1 MRKNSSRSQEVNLLV
16 YISGISILREFV
28 SEMEFVIMN
37 LNASKMDMGR
47 LTILPIF
54 SLLLVANITGVF
66 MDAKALEPVS
76 TIKVA
81 RLIHHLLLACFN
93 ALLVFLYLIRSA
105 ARSTTKSLFAK
116 TIAVI
121 ATFLPFTIPMLSRPS
136 DNPNILLLASLVT
149 IFGIAI
155 AICSLSTLGG
165 SFSII
170 PQARRLVQTGPYK
183 LVRHPVY
190 LGELISILG
199 IVLARPSA
207 IAMAIYVLL
216 IALLFYRAL
225 QEEKLLAGIFPEYE
239 TYSLRRARFIPG
251 IF

>member
-1 MRKNSSRSQEVNLLV
+1 
-16 YISGISILREFV
+16 
-28 SEMEFVIMN
+28 VITN
-37 LNASKMDMGR
+37 QNTYKMDMGR

-54 SLLLVANITGVF
+54 SLLLVANITGVYG
-66 MDAKALEPVS
+66 DAKTLEPIS
-76 TIKVA
+76 TIKVIT
-81 RLIHHLLLACFN
+81 LINRLLLVCFY
-93 ALLVFLYLIRSA
+93 ALLVFLYFIRSS
-105 ARSTTKSLFAK
+105 ARSTTNSLFAK
-116 TIAVI
+116 AIAVI
-121 ATFLPFTIPMLSRPS
+121 ATFLPFTIPLLSRPS

-155 AICSLSTLGG
+155 ALYSLRTLGR

-207 IAMAIYVLL
+207 ITMAIYCLL
-216 IALLFYRAL
+216 IALLLYRAL
-225 QEEKLLAGIFPEYE
+225 QEEKLLAGIFPEYD

-251 IF
+251 VF